1 MQNKTYFK
9 QNVSRL
15 LILWNRISL
24 WLGILISLGLS
35 LIGNFQLENSN
46 KIAKNLSGNLFQSFA
61 DPLQELLCKGRRD
74 YRSQPSC
81 HQVVT

>member
-46 KIAKNLSGNLFQSFA
+46 KIAKNLSGNLFQRCA
-61 DPLQELLCKGRRD
+61 DPKQKI
-74 YRSQPSC
+74 
-81 HQVVT
+81 